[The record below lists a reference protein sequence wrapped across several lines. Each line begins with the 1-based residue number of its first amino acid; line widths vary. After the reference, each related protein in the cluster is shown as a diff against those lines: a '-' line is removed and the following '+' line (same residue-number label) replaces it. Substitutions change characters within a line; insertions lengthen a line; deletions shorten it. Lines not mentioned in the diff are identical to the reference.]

1 MIALSKTG
9 NVIIYDIENKKL
21 LHENAYELISTP
33 PSDVENVNTSNFQK
47 IY

>member
-1 MIALSKTG
+1 MTQKI
-9 NVIIYDIENKKL
+9 KL

-47 IY
+47 NFTKLNLIKVF